1 MLRGSM
7 SCAAQH
13 RQRWRRRGVQ
23 RRWRRCAVQRRRRP
37 RRCAQFLPPRGGA
50 VDQRYARALPREPF
64 PARAPCHS
72 AETLWQG
79 ATWQPP
85 AARAAARSTF
95 AAIPFMFLSYPCC
108 NRLQV
113 NPRPPLVAA
122 AGTAV
127 AAAAAA
133 PATAGAAIATIIADT
148 IRCRR
153 SRLRRHRCRH
163 SHHRRHCCR
172 LCRLRLSR
180 SHRHRQRS
188 PPLPS
193 PPLPCSSATM
203 FATGQ
208 PLLLLLLL
216 PLLPPPQPPSPSIA
230 SPPPPI
236 APLPQPSPPPSL
248 PPLPSPP
255 WSLTPPSPCS
265 LPLPSPPPPD
275 PPDQL
280 PPQQQPPF
288 HHVGAPS
295 TQPRLQRTF
304 GHLYRPDLAY
314 RPHCPP

>member
-1 MLRGSM
+1 MLATIWVTIAAPDSPSGPPGELLGSCHSTYLPRSPHAAIPFLIGALPCCRSSSHTRRQMRRGST

-13 RQRWRRRGVQ
+13 RQRWRRR
-23 RRWRRCAVQRRRRP
+23 AVQRKRRQRRR
-37 RRCAQFLPPRGGA
+37 AQFSPPRGGA

-133 PATAGAAIATIIADT
+133 PAAAPATAGAAIATIIADT

-163 SHHRRHCCR
+163 SHHRRHRCR
-172 LCRLRLSR
+172 LCRLRLGRSR
-180 SHRHRQRS
+180 RHRHALCRYPHHHLQIRRISCRRS
-188 PPLPS
+188 
-193 PPLPCSSATM
+193 SS
-203 FATGQ
+203 
-208 PLLLLLLL
+208 
-216 PLLPPPQPPSPSIA
+216 S
-230 SPPPPI
+230 
-236 APLPQPSPPPSL
+236 
-248 PPLPSPP
+248 
-255 WSLTPPSPCS
+255 
-265 LPLPSPPPPD
+265 
-275 PPDQL
+275 
-280 PPQQQPPF
+280 
-288 HHVGAPS
+288 HHF
-295 TQPRLQRTF
+295 TT
-304 GHLYRPDLAY
+304 
-314 RPHCPP
+314 

>member
-1 MLRGSM
+1 MLATIWVTIAAPDSPSGPPGELLGSCHSTYLPRSPHAAIPFLIGALPCCRSSSHMKRRMRRGST

-13 RQRWRRRGVQ
+13 RQRWRRR
-23 RRWRRCAVQRRRRP
+23 AVQRKRRQRRR
-37 RRCAQFLPPRGGA
+37 AQFSPPRGGA

-153 SRLRRHRCRH
+153 SRLCRHRCRH

-193 PPLPCSSATM
+193 PPLPCS
-203 FATGQ
+203 
-208 PLLLLLLL
+208 PLD
-216 PLLPPPQPPSPSIA
+216 SRRCCCCYCHSY
-230 SPPPPI
+230 
-236 APLPQPSPPPSL
+236 
-248 PPLPSPP
+248 
-255 WSLTPPSPCS
+255 
-265 LPLPSPPPPD
+265 
-275 PPDQL
+275 
-280 PPQQQPPF
+280 
-288 HHVGAPS
+288 HHRS
-295 TQPRLQRTF
+295 RHR
-304 GHLYRPDLAY
+304 HR
-314 RPHCPP
+314 